1 MKMSEIL
8 EAAPSNAKITRV
20 QGNKVTV
27 DQGDGVETTIDT
39 EKNPNAVDQDE
50 RGEITVD
57 TDPANSAMKK
67 RQAQT
72 RIRPGQKVS
81 MQDEN

>member
-1 MKMSEIL
+1 MKMSEIT
-8 EAAPSNAKITRV
+8 EVANNARITRV

-39 EKNPNAVDQDE
+39 KKNPNAVDQDE
-50 RGEITVD
+50 RGQVTVN
-57 TDPANSAMKK
+57 TEPTNSTMKK
-67 RQAQT
+67 KQQA

-81 MQDEN
+81 VQQ